1 MSCLRIEI
9 LINDKITAIDA
20 TSTDIANLC
29 IDKKIIEH
37 PDPIYHVSITS
48 EFIIVLA
55 ESAAFRNGVKT
66 SPTETVNKYPNTIN
80 AYDWN
85 GNLIWNITDIVGDI
99 QSRMV
104 GGCLYTDDM
113 LEKSNCKTWVKGHDH
128 YACADWVGRSYWIDL
143 CDKRVIHTEISK

>member
-1 MSCLRIEI
+1 MMNLRIDI

-37 PDPIYHVSITS
+37 PDRVYCISITS
-48 EFIIVLA
+48 ELIIVLS
-55 ESAAFRNGVKT
+55 ETAAFRGGAKFA
-66 SPTETVNKYPNTIN
+66 SEETVNKYPNTIN

-85 GNLIWNITDIVGDI
+85 GNLQWNITDIVGDI
-99 QSRMV
+99 KSHMV

-113 LEKSNCKTWVKGHDH
+113 LAKWCDTWVKGHDH
-128 YACADWVGRSYWIDL
+128 YCCSDWVGRSYWIDL
-143 CDKRVIHTEISK
+143 CDRKVIKVAITK